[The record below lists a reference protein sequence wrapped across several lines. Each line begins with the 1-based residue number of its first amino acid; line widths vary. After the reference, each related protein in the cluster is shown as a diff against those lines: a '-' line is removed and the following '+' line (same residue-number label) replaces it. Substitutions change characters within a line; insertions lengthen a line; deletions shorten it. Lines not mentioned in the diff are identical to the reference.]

1 MTPNDLP
8 DRTPATAR
16 GPRVERMCVIC
27 GRGFLIVGNLAHR
40 YATCSRTCSTARR
53 KLATH
58 RGVLSL
64 TCARCS
70 AEFTMN
76 RSHLKGPRTGE
87 YCSNSCRLE
96 ALNARPRPA
105 RTANCRTCGK
115 EFRAPYSKPDSD
127 GKFRGFYCS
136 RLCMW
141 SDDDY
146 RKRRAVRHSPTRL
159 EGWLFDTLDTAG
171 VKYEKFG
178 NVGRYVPD
186 AMLTDYAVIIE
197 VDGVMWHRARVE
209 HDQHRDHD
217 LAAAGWTVMHFTD
230 IDLRSRPHAARVLG
244 EAIDQIVGGEA
255 RYRPPTLWREDQVVP
270 CQGRAAGDLEKAAE
284 VHA

>member
-96 ALNARPRPA
+96 ALNAPAAPRQN
-105 RTANCRTCGK
+105 R
-115 EFRAPYSKPDSD
+115 ELPDVWEGVPRS
-127 GKFRGFYCS
+127 
-136 RLCMW
+136 L
-141 SDDDY
+141 
-146 RKRRAVRHSPTRL
+146 L
-159 EGWLFDTLDTAG
+159 EA
-171 VKYEKFG
+171 
-178 NVGRYVPD
+178 
-186 AMLTDYAVIIE
+186 
-197 VDGVMWHRARVE
+197 
-209 HDQHRDHD
+209 
-217 LAAAGWTVMHFTD
+217 
-230 IDLRSRPHAARVLG
+230 
-244 EAIDQIVGGEA
+244 
-255 RYRPPTLWREDQVVP
+255 
-270 CQGRAAGDLEKAAE
+270 
-284 VHA
+284 